1 MNTTL
6 ITPSRRYYSRFYRL
20 VVLSVI
26 VMMAVLTGSL
36 LLGDSVK
43 GTLTDRVYERL
54 GKTETIISSGTGF
67 LNEEIMQSDLLAH
80 SRSYL
85 LMQGFVSDDQR
96 YIPVYVW
103 GSDQDSIDYGS
114 AVINQPLANQ
124 LHGVEDIVLHLPSHN
139 LVPSGSL
146 FVTKSYAT
154 QLRLHIDGTKS
165 VEQGGNLLLKNEQT
179 LPLNIFVNREELGE
193 IMELEHRI
201 NLILSESVI
210 DEEQFASIWN
220 PFISGLHVS
229 DGTVTTDRIFLTDN
243 IVSKFQ
249 PENIYFSY
257 LVNDLTLCNDSV
269 PYSFVTAVSNWQGRN
284 LKGQDMILSD
294 YAAARLHVH
303 VGDTVQM
310 SYFLSRNLKN
320 LSTTEQAFV
329 VADIV
334 PLSQLMA
341 DTLLSAQFPGL
352 SNVENCTDWDSD
364 LPIDMNRIQ
373 KIDEDYW
380 YDYHQTPKALVAY
393 EAVVEDWTN
402 TMGTA
407 TALRIDQNAEAT
419 ALTPSDCQ
427 LAIHL
432 PKASGLYAAT
442 HGTDFASLFLA
453 LAFFIILAAILL
465 MLNPLSEM
473 FSLRQ
478 SETELYSQLGFTKK
492 DIRQMYFKEAFW
504 VALIASPVGVLAGIL
519 YSGITLWL
527 LGNVWSGA
535 THTEGFSLHIHL
547 STLAIGWGVGI
558 LIIAGSLYYLISK
571 TIIRKS

>member
-20 VVLSVI
+20 VVLAVI

-220 PFISGLHVS
+220 PFLSGLHVS

-257 LVNDLTLCNDSV
+257 LVNDLTHCNDSV

-329 VADIV
+329 VADII
-334 PLSQLMA
+334 PLSQMMA

-352 SNVENCTDWDSD
+352 SNVEKCTDWDSD

-380 YDYHQTPKALVAY
+380 YDYRQTPKALVAY

>member
-6 ITPSRRYYSRFYRL
+6 ITQSRRYYSRFYRL
-20 VVLSVI
+20 VVLAVI

-54 GKTETIISSGTGF
+54 CNTETIISSGTGF

-220 PFISGLHVS
+220 PFLSGLHVS

-329 VADIV
+329 VADII

>member
-6 ITPSRRYYSRFYRL
+6 ITQSRRYYSRFYRL
-20 VVLSVI
+20 VVLAVI

-54 GKTETIISSGTGF
+54 GNTETIISSGTGF
-67 LNEEIMQSDLLAH
+67 LQEEIMQSELLAH
-80 SRSYL
+80 SRGYL

-103 GSDQDSIDYGS
+103 GSDHDSIGYGS

-124 LHGVEDIVLHLPSHN
+124 LHGAEDIVLHLPSHN

-154 QLRLHIDGTKS
+154 QLRLHIDGIKS
-165 VEQGGNLLLKNEQT
+165 VAQGGNLLLKNEQT

-201 NLILSESVI
+201 NLILSESFI
-210 DEEQFASIWN
+210 NEEQFASIWH
-220 PFISGLHVS
+220 PSLSGLHVNE
-229 DGTVTTDRIFLTDN
+229 GTVTTDRIFLSDN
-243 IVSKFQ
+243 IVSKYQ
-249 PENIYFSY
+249 TKNIYFSY
-257 LVNDLTLCNDSV
+257 LVNDLTHRNDSV

-284 LKGQDMILSD
+284 LKDQEMILSD

-303 VGDTVQM
+303 AGDTVQM

-334 PLSQLMA
+334 PLAQLMA
-341 DTLLSAQFPGL
+341 DPLLSAQFPGL
-352 SNVENCTDWDSD
+352 SNVEKCTDWDSD
-364 LPIDMNRIQ
+364 LPIEMNRIH

-393 EAVVEDWTN
+393 ESVVGDWTN

-407 TALRIDQNAEAT
+407 TALSFDRDAEAT
-419 ALTPSDCQ
+419 LITPGDCQ
-427 LAIHL
+427 IAIHS

-453 LAFFIILAAILL
+453 LAFFIILSAILL
-465 MLNPLSEM
+465 MLNPLAEM

-478 SETELYSQLGFTKK
+478 SETELYSQLGFTRKE
-492 DIRQMYFKEAFW
+492 IRKMYFQEAFS
-504 VALIASPVGVLAGIL
+504 VALVASPVGVLAGIL
-519 YSGITLWL
+519 YTGATLWL

-547 STLAIGWGVGI
+547 STLAIGWIIGLV
-558 LIIAGSLYYLISK
+558 IIALSLYYLISK
-571 TIIRKS
+571 TIRKS